1 MECFKPWGQLL
12 FLPISQET
20 EEGEHLRIKKRNSRA
35 FEFLRLALL
44 EEESQFAF
52 TPGDFGEEF
61 DESFGNCELFERRV
75 GEDKINNRGRKA
87 YGAVTLL
94 RLDLLAM

>member
-1 MECFKPWGQLL
+1 M
-12 FLPISQET
+12 

-35 FEFLRLALL
+35 FEFLHLALL

-61 DESFGNCELFERRV
+61 DESFGNCELFEWRD
-75 GEDKINNRGRKA
+75 GEDKQTIEEEKHPEQSL
-87 YGAVTLL
+87 Y
-94 RLDLLAM
+94 